1 MNYYAV
7 ETAMGTSLAKSKN
20 VWRSAAQ
27 ASKEKN
33 FPIQWVRP
41 ISATTYFA
49 LLLRKKILKKGF

>member
-7 ETAMGTSLAKSKN
+7 ETAMGTNLIKTKS

-27 ASKEKN
+27 ASKEMQ

-41 ISATTYFA
+41 ISAKTYFA